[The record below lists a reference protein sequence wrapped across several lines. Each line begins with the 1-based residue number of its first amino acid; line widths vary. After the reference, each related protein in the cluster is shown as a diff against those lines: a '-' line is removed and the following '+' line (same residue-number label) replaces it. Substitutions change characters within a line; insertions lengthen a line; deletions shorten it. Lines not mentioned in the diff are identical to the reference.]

1 MDTPTN
7 DLIILEGEDSA
18 RAGQALSIKFDENAF
33 SGEATGI
40 TDININSN
48 VNISNN
54 KVYSIN
60 GQYMGTSLN
69 NLPKGIYIINGQKKV
84 VK

>member
-1 MDTPTN
+1 M
-7 DLIILEGEDSA
+7 
-18 RAGQALSIKFDENAF
+18 SIKFDENAF